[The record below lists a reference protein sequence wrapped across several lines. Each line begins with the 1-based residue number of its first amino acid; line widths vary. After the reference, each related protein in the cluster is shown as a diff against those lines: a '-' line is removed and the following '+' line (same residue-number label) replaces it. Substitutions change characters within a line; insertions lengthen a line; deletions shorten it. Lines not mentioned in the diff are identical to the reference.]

1 MKKTISLLLVL
12 VLTMSLM
19 AVPALAADETATGD
33 EAAPVYTA
41 SLSVDK
47 TAIKAGDTV
56 TVTVTL
62 DQAIEN
68 VMLAEFFV
76 QYDTSLFER
85 GEATVGTALTG
96 AQVSQKNVALTG
108 HELKGDGTDDARQKF
123 SINYLNYP
131 EGAAATAG
139 TIATIQFTALKD
151 LTEEAAFTL
160 ESYMMEDKDFATL
173 IEYDPNNNSSAT
185 VQPEAGAA
193 VKYGDVDGDSD
204 IDTRDAALAYRYVNG
219 KFSTIT
225 EDGKVAAD
233 VDGDND
239 VDTRDAALIY
249 RHVNGKL
256 PSGFPAANK

>member
-47 TAIKAGDTV
+47 TEIKAGDTV

-62 DQAIEN
+62 DQPINN

-96 AQVSQKNVALTG
+96 AQVSQKNVALSG
-108 HELKGDGTDDARQKF
+108 HELKSDGTDDAIQKF
-123 SINYLNYP
+123 SVNYLNYP
-131 EGAAATAG
+131 DGAAAAAG
-139 TIATIQFTALKD
+139 TLATIQFTALKD

-185 VQPEAGAA
+185 VQPEAGASI
-193 VKYGDVDGDSD
+193 VYGDVTGDGE
-204 IDTRDAALAYRYVNG
+204 ITALDAARVYQFVNG
-219 KFSTIT
+219 NRQFTDEQIA
-225 EDGKVAAD
+225 AAD
-233 VDGDND
+233 VDGNGEITARDASHIYQFVNG
-239 VDTRDAALIY
+239 TRDSFIAAQ
-249 RHVNGKL
+249 
-256 PSGFPAANK
+256 